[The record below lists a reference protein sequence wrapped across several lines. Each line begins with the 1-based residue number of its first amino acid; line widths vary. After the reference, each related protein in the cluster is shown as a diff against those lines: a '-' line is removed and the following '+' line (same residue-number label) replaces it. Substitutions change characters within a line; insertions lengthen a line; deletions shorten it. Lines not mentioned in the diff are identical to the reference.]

1 LTKNFDKKFLQIVGR
16 IFGQMVGQI
25 FEFCRELR
33 IIFLTTNDNCAI
45 GNTVGGNLTKVSSA
59 KKQTKKIMSYL
70 HS

>member
-1 LTKNFDKKFLQIVGR
+1 MFGQIVSKIQ